1 MITRPLFI
9 HADILLHYDIVK
21 INTVLNKQ
29 NVNVMS
35 QLTKDD
41 LLQKKIFSNIKLKT
55 PNIKMAKF

>member
-1 MITRPLFI
+1 MITGPLFI

-29 NVNVMS
+29 NVMS
-35 QLTKDD
+35 QLTEDD
-41 LLQKKIFSNIKLKT
+41 LLQKIIFSNIKLKT

>member
-29 NVNVMS
+29 NVMS
-35 QLTKDD
+35 QLTEDD

>member
-1 MITRPLFI
+1 MITGPLFI

-29 NVNVMS
+29 NVMS
-35 QLTKDD
+35 QLTEDD

>member
-1 MITRPLFI
+1 MITRPVFI

-29 NVNVMS
+29 NVMS
-35 QLTKDD
+35 QLTEGD